1 MIVIP
6 AIDLLSGQ
14 CVRLHKGEYESA
26 KAYDHDPPA
35 RARTFAKHATRLH
48 VVDLAGAKSGP
59 PVESQA
65 IKAICDAFGP
75 NVEAGGGVRSR
86 EAFEAYLALGARW
99 VVLGTAAAENVA
111 LVRELAAAY
120 PGRVIIAVDAD
131 NGIVKTA
138 GWTRASNITAV
149 ELARSLADVPLG
161 GVLYTDVA
169 RDGTQVGPN
178 IEMTLAVQA
187 VTPAEVIASG
197 GVGTLAHIAALRDA
211 KIGAVVVGRAI
222 YEGAF
227 TLEDAQKTAQG
238 DL

>member
-6 AIDLLSGQ
+6 AIDLLDGK
-14 CVRLHKGEYESA
+14 CVRLHKGDYATA
-26 KAYDHDPPA
+26 KVYDDDPAA
-35 RARTFAKHATRLH
+35 RARTFARHATRLH
-48 VVDLAGAKSGP
+48 VVDLAGAKSGA
-59 PVESQA
+59 PVEGA
-65 IKAICDAFGP
+65 AMRAICEAFGP
-75 NVEAGGGVRSR
+75 NVEAGGGVRTR
-86 EAFEAYLALGARW
+86 EAFEGYLALGARW

-111 LVRELAAAY
+111 LVRELATTY
-120 PGRVIIAVDAD
+120 PERVIIAVDAE

-138 GWTRASNITAV
+138 GWTKASNVTAV

-187 VTPAEVIASG
+187 ATSAMVIASG
-197 GVGTLAHIAALRDA
+197 GVGSLAQLQALPEA
-211 KIGAVVVGRAI
+211 KVAAVVIGRAL

-227 TLEDAQKTAQG
+227 TLEDAMRIS
-238 DL
+238 L